1 MTVREPWFDEI
12 AAARH
17 GMDRSSTATRVA
29 DLFREKIA
37 DGLLVPGTR
46 LSDDKLAAVMG
57 VSRNTMREAFQML
70 VKERLLVH
78 EFNRGVFVSR
88 VPAGALADLYRVRRI
103 LECEAVRSA
112 RHATGAALGR
122 VEAAVRE
129 GEHAAAIGNWA
140 GVGTAD
146 IKFHKALAALM
157 GSPRVDEM
165 MGHLLVEMRL
175 VFHEMG
181 SPREFHEPY
190 LARNRRLYDL
200 MARGDFAS
208 AEQELRSYLD
218 DAESQLT
225 KAYREKEQSE

>member
-1 MTVREPWFDEI
+1 MTVRDTWLDEI

-88 VPAGALADLYRVRRI
+88 VPADALADLYRVRRL
-103 LECEAVRSA
+103 LECEGVRSA
-112 RHATGAALGR
+112 PRATAAAIGQ
-122 VEAAVRE
+122 VEAAVQE

-165 MGHLLVEMRL
+165 IGHLLVEMRL

-200 MARGDFAS
+200 MARGDITT
-208 AEQELRSYLD
+208 AERELRSYLD

-225 KAYREKEQSE
+225 EAYREKE